1 MKRTRIKFCGITRL
15 EDALMA
21 AELGVDAL
29 GFVFVPGSRRNIQPE
44 VAADIAAALPPFVST
59 VALFMDAAAADIQTV
74 LDSFRPTLLQFHGV
88 EPPEDCTPWGLPYL
102 KAVPMGGSVAAT
114 PEQARQRL
122 ADFTTRYYT
131 ATALLLDGHPPGA
144 MGGSGERLDWDSLTP
159 GAQRLIL
166 AGGLTPERVGA
177 AMLSLQP
184 WAVDVSSGIEDAPGR
199 KSVQQMRDFVAAVRI
214 ADQQLAVQAP
224 LHLPA

>member
-15 EDALMA
+15 EDALLA

-59 VALFMDAAAADIQTV
+59 VALFMDAAAGAIQTV
-74 LDSFRPTLLQFHGV
+74 LDSFKPTLLQFHGV

-102 KAVPMGGSVAAT
+102 KAVPMGGAVAAT
-114 PEQARQRL
+114 PELAHQRL

-166 AGGLTPERVGA
+166 AGGLTPESVPA
-177 AMLSLQP
+177 AMQQTRP
-184 WAVDVSSGIEDAPGR
+184 WAVDVSSGIEEAPGR
-199 KSVQQMRDFVAAVRI
+199 KSAQKMREFVAAVR
-214 ADQQLAVQAP
+214 ATDQALALEASWRRP
-224 LHLPA
+224 N